1 MAKEP
6 WLAVVVVVVVGSVEE
21 GWGIDVEYD
30 KP

>member
-6 WLAVVVVVVVGSVEE
+6 WLAVVVVVVGSVEE

>member
-1 MAKEP
+1 VAKEP
-6 WLAVVVVVVVGSVEE
+6 WLAVVVVVVGSVEE